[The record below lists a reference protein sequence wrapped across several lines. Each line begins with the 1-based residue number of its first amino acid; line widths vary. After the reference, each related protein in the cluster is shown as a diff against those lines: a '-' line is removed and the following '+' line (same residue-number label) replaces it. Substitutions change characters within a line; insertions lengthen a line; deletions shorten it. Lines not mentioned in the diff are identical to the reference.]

1 MARNCR
7 ERGKFFMNNKLT
19 QLAREYWTAEESRDI
34 NAILSFFAAD
44 ARWTGPDGVTLVGH
58 DQIRV
63 FYENSAALYPGLTVE
78 IGRTYGDENEGA
90 IEWIAK
96 LTATNGGVVDLS
108 GINIMKRSGDKF
120 TDLTAYF
127 DQGAF

>member
-1 MARNCR
+1 MA
-7 ERGKFFMNNKLT
+7 NKLVG
-19 QLAREYWTAEESRDI
+19 LAREYWTAEESRDI
-34 NAILSFFAAD
+34 NAILTFFSDD
-44 ARWTGPDGVTLVGH
+44 ARWTGPDGVTLIGPA
-58 DQIRV
+58 QIRT
-63 FYENSAALYPGLTVE
+63 FYENSARLYPGLTVE

-96 LTATNGGVVDLS
+96 LTATDGRVVDLS
-108 GINIMKRSGDKF
+108 GVNIMKRSGDKF